1 VTSNIAVQKA
11 NNHKTYMSKESHIM
25 SDAKYVMQP
34 YTCRIK
40 YFL

>member
-1 VTSNIAVQKA
+1 
-11 NNHKTYMSKESHIM
+11 MSKESHIM